1 MQTLND
7 MDAMPTGCATGVVN
21 EHLSVYLELQGALNA
36 EAESEKLRKK
46 KDELEKLVFFFF
58 SFSISLS
65 VILFIFSR
73 NILKLFEVLK

>member
-1 MQTLND
+1 MQILND
-7 MDAMPTGCATGVVN
+7 MDAMPTGCAIGVVN

-46 KDELEKLVFFFF
+46 KDELEKLVFF
-58 SFSISLS
+58 SISLS
-65 VILFIFSR
+65 AILSICSR